1 MVPTTAFL
9 LRVQRWFGVTRR
21 GSLPATAMSP
31 AFVRICL
38 ATVCGW
44 LTTIACVAQSDL
56 PRGAGANCP
65 PLPRDLDLRSAL
77 SLALEHNPVIAEVRE
92 QIREQEGVL
101 IVAKAE
107 RRPRVDVVGAYDVIQ
122 NTRIEGFGPFESE
135 GQSWNFDVRLSHT
148 IYAGGQLAASS
159 KSAAARVCAAESR
172 MRTVIDGVL
181 LEVSRHCFDA
191 LLAKEVIAV
200 QEEAVGVLDRQLQTA
215 KAAYDAG
222 SRPQFDVL
230 QAEVALANA
239 RPPVIRARNQYRL
252 AIDRLRRAI
261 GMPYPDGCEADK
273 VRLTQSW
280 PNPKVNEQLGALLL
294 QGLANRPELAE
305 LANQIKAAESDIQ
318 AAKSMHKP
326 RVEMYGTY
334 GAQSLRFAG
343 NAGEGLAGATGGVR
357 FTVPIFDFGRTEG
370 QVVQATSRLQEIEA
384 RTEQQRLSI
393 EGEVRQAFFDYDEA
407 SQILRTS
414 ELVVKQAEE
423 ALRLAQN
430 RFHAGALTQLEILQS
445 RLELTRAQL
454 ERAQALHSYNVAAA
468 SLRHAVGTISREVAG
483 AAKEQ

>member
-1 MVPTTAFL
+1 
-9 LRVQRWFGVTRR
+9 
-21 GSLPATAMSP
+21 MSP
-31 AFVRICL
+31 ALVRICL
-38 ATVCGW
+38 AAVGGW
-44 LTTIACVAQSDL
+44 LAAIVCLAESE
-56 PRGAGANCP
+56 PPKIAGANCP
-65 PLPRDLDLRSAL
+65 ALPRELDLRSAL
-77 SLALEHNPVIAEVRE
+77 SLALEHSPVIAEVR
-92 QIREQEGVL
+92 QRIREQEGVL

-107 RRPRVDVVGAYDVIQ
+107 RRPRVDVVGNYDVIQ

-135 GQSWNFDVRLSHT
+135 EQSWSFDVRLSHT
-148 IYAGGQLAASS
+148 IYAGGQLAATS

-181 LEVSRHCFDA
+181 LEVSRNYFDA

-215 KAAYDAG
+215 KAGYEAG
-222 SRPQFDVL
+222 ARPQFDVL

-239 RPPVIRARNQYRL
+239 RPPVIRARNQYRI
-252 AIDRLRRAI
+252 AIDRLRRTI
-261 GMPYPDGCEADK
+261 GMPYPDGFEADK

-280 PNPKVNEQLGALLL
+280 PNPKVNEKLGTLLL
-294 QGLANRPELAE
+294 QGLANRPELTE
-305 LANQIKAAESDIQ
+305 LANQIKAAESDIKV
-318 AAKSMHKP
+318 AKSIHKP

-334 GAQSLRFAG
+334 GAQSLRFSGDAG
-343 NAGEGLAGATGGVR
+343 QGLAGATGGVR
-357 FTVPIFDFGRTEG
+357 LTVPIFDFGRTEG
-370 QVVQATSRLQEIEA
+370 QVVQATSRLEQIES
-384 RTEQQRLSI
+384 RTEQQRLTI

-454 ERAQALHSYNVAAA
+454 ERAQALHSYNLAAA
-468 SLRHAVGTISREVAG
+468 SLRHAVGTISREVMPADSE
-483 AAKEQ
+483 KKQ